1 MQKIG
6 IIILAAGASTRMNGK
21 PKQLLE
27 FEGKTLLRRAA
38 ETALSSG
45 LRPVAVVLGANAEKL
60 QTEIKDLPVHPAI
73 NENWASGMGGSIKT
87 GLSVLLAEN
96 MDTEAAILM
105 LCDQPFVTAETL
117 NRLVETFQKTKKP
130 IAACQY
136 AETLGVPALFTREM
150 FAELSD
156 LQGDAGAKA
165 VIRKHAAEV
174 AKTPAPEAAFDVDT
188 QADFQNL
195 FSITLHD

>member
-6 IIILAAGASTRMNGK
+6 IIILAAGASTRMNGE
-21 PKQLLE
+21 PKQLLA

-45 LRPVAVVLGANAEKL
+45 LRPIVVVLGANAEKL
-60 QTEIKDLPVHPAI
+60 LPEIKDLPVLTAI

-87 GLSVLLAEN
+87 GLSILLAEN
-96 MDTEAAILM
+96 TDIEAAILM
-105 LCDQPFVTAETL
+105 VCDQPFVTPETL
-117 NRLVETFQKTKKP
+117 NRLIETYQKTKKP

-136 AETLGVPALFTREM
+136 ADTLGVPALFAREM

-165 VIRKHAAEV
+165 VIKKHAANV
-174 AKTPAPEAAFDVDT
+174 AQMTAPEAAFDVDT
-188 QADFQNL
+188 QADFQKL
-195 FSITLHD
+195 LSD

>member
-6 IIILAAGASTRMNGK
+6 IIILAAGASTRMNGE

-45 LRPVAVVLGANAEKL
+45 LRPVVVVLGANAEKL
-60 QTEIKDLPVHPAI
+60 LPEIKGLPVLPAI

-96 MDTEAAILM
+96 RGIEATILM

-136 AETLGVPALFTREM
+136 SDTIGVPTLFAREM

-165 VIRKHAAEV
+165 VIKKHADIAQ
-174 AKTPAPEAAFDVDT
+174 TPAPEAAFDVDT
-188 QADFQNL
+188 QADFQKL
-195 FSITLHD
+195 SSG

>member
-6 IIILAAGASTRMNGK
+6 IIILAAGASTRMNGE

-45 LRPVAVVLGANAEKL
+45 LRPIVVVLGANAEKL
-60 QTEIKDLPVHPAI
+60 LPEIKDLPVLTAI
-73 NENWASGMGGSIKT
+73 NENWATGMGGSIKT

-96 MDTEAAILM
+96 REIEAAILM

-117 NRLVETFQKTKKP
+117 NRLIETFQKTKKP
-130 IAACQY
+130 IAASQY
-136 AETLGVPALFTREM
+136 ADTIGVPALFAREM
-150 FAELSD
+150 FTELSD
-156 LQGDAGAKA
+156 LQGEAGAKA
-165 VIRKHAAEV
+165 VIKKHAADI
-174 AKTPAPEAAFDVDT
+174 ARTPEPEAAFDVDT
-188 QADFQNL
+188 QADFQKL
-195 FSITLHD
+195 MLG

>member
-1 MQKIG
+1 MRKIG
-6 IIILAAGASTRMNGK
+6 IIILAAGASTRMNGE

-45 LRPVAVVLGANAEKL
+45 ARPIVIVLGANAENL
-60 QTEIKDLPVHPAI
+60 QMEIKDLPVLPAI
-73 NENWASGMGGSIKT
+73 NENWATGMGGSIKT
-87 GLSVLLAEN
+87 GLSVLMAEN
-96 MDTEAAILM
+96 TDIEAAILM
-105 LCDQPFVTAETL
+105 LCDQPFVTPETL

-136 AETLGVPALFTREM
+136 SDTLGVPALFAREM

-165 VIRKHAAEV
+165 VIRKHAADV
-174 AKTPAPEAAFDVDT
+174 AQTPASEAAFDVDT
-188 QADFQNL
+188 QADFQKL
-195 FSITLHD
+195 LSD

>member
-1 MQKIG
+1 MPDKSIG
-6 IIILAAGASTRMNGK
+6 IIILAAGSSTRMNGQ

-38 ETALSSG
+38 ETALSSN
-45 LRPVAVVLGANAEKL
+45 LRPIVVVLGANAEKL
-60 QTEIKDLPVHPAI
+60 LPEIKDLPILPAI

-96 MDTEAAILM
+96 RGIEAAILM

-117 NRLVETFQKTKKP
+117 NRLIETFQKTKKP

-136 AETLGVPALFTREM
+136 SDTIGVPALFAREM
-150 FAELSD
+150 FAELSA

-165 VIRKHAAEV
+165 VIKKHAADV
-174 AKTPAPEAAFDVDT
+174 AQTPAPEAAFDVDT
-188 QADFQNL
+188 QADFQKL
-195 FSITLHD
+195 SSA

>member
-45 LRPVAVVLGANAEKL
+45 LRPIVVVLGANSEKL
-60 QTEIKDLPVHPAI
+60 LPEIKDLPVLTAI
-73 NENWASGMGGSIKT
+73 NENWATGMGGSIKT
-87 GLSVLLAEN
+87 GLSVLLTEN
-96 MDTEAAILM
+96 TDIEAAILM

-130 IAACQY
+130 IAACEY
-136 AETLGVPALFTREM
+136 ADTIGVPAVFAREM

-165 VIRKHAAEV
+165 VIRKHAADV
-174 AKTPAPEAAFDVDT
+174 AQSPAPEAAFDVDT
-188 QADFQNL
+188 QADFQKLL
-195 FSITLHD
+195 FG

>member
-6 IIILAAGASTRMNGK
+6 IIILAAGASTRMNGE

-27 FEGKTLLRRAA
+27 FEGKTLLRRAT

-45 LRPVAVVLGANAEKL
+45 LRPIVVVLGANAEKL
-60 QTEIKDLPVHPAI
+60 LPEIKDLPVLTAI

-96 MDTEAAILM
+96 RGIEAAILM

-130 IAACQY
+130 IAVCQY
-136 AETLGVPALFTREM
+136 ADTVGVPALFAREM
-150 FAELSD
+150 FAELSAF
-156 LQGDAGAKA
+156 QGDTGAKA
-165 VIRKHAAEV
+165 VIKKHSAEV
-174 AKTPAPEAAFDVDT
+174 AQTPAPEAAFDVDT
-188 QADFQNL
+188 QADFQKL
-195 FSITLHD
+195 LSD

>member
-1 MQKIG
+1 LPDKSIG
-6 IIILAAGASTRMNGK
+6 IIILAAGASSRMNGQ

-38 ETALSSG
+38 ETALSSN
-45 LRPVAVVLGANAEKL
+45 LRPVVVVLGANAEKSL
-60 QTEIKDLPVHPAI
+60 PEIKDLPVLPAI

-96 MDTEAAILM
+96 TDIEAAILM

-136 AETLGVPALFTREM
+136 SDTLGVPALFAREM
-150 FAELSD
+150 FAELSA

-165 VIRKHAAEV
+165 VIKKHANV
-174 AKTPAPEAAFDVDT
+174 AQSPAPEAAFDIDT
-188 QADFQNL
+188 QADFQKL
-195 FSITLHD
+195 SSD

>member
-6 IIILAAGASTRMNGK
+6 IIILAAGASTRMNGE

-45 LRPVAVVLGANAEKL
+45 ASPIVIVLGANAEKL
-60 QTEIKDLPVHPAI
+60 LPAIKDLPVLPVI
-73 NENWASGMGGSIKT
+73 NENWATGMGGSIKT
-87 GLSVLLAEN
+87 GLSVLLEEN
-96 MDTEAAILM
+96 TDIEAALLM

-130 IAACQY
+130 IAVCEY
-136 AETLGVPALFTREM
+136 ADTIGVPALFAREM

-156 LQGDAGAKA
+156 LQGDAGAKT
-165 VIRKHAAEV
+165 VIKKHAADV
-174 AKTPAPEAAFDVDT
+174 APTPAPEAAFDVDT
-188 QADFQNL
+188 QADFQKL
-195 FSITLHD
+195 LSD

>member
-6 IIILAAGASTRMNGK
+6 IIILAAGASTRMNGE

-45 LRPVAVVLGANAEKL
+45 ARPIVIVLGANVEKL
-60 QTEIKDLPVHPAI
+60 LPGIKDLPVLPAI

-87 GLSVLLAEN
+87 GLSVLQTEKT
-96 MDTEAAILM
+96 DIEAAILM

-117 NRLVETFQKTKKP
+117 NRLVETFQKTKKS

-136 AETLGVPALFTREM
+136 ADTLGVPALFAREM

-165 VIRKHAAEV
+165 VIKKHAANV
-174 AKTPAPEAAFDVDT
+174 AQTPTPEAAFDVDT
-188 QADFQNL
+188 QADFQKL
-195 FSITLHD
+195 LSD

>member
-1 MQKIG
+1 MPDKSIG
-6 IIILAAGASTRMNGK
+6 IIILAAGASSRMNGQ

-38 ETALSSG
+38 ETALSSN
-45 LRPVAVVLGANAEKL
+45 LRPIVIVLGANAEKL
-60 QTEIKDLPVHPAI
+60 LPEIKDLPVLTAI

-96 MDTEAAILM
+96 PDIGAAILM
-105 LCDQPFVTAETL
+105 LCDQPFVTAEIL
-117 NRLVETFQKTKKP
+117 NRLAETFQKTKKP

-136 AETLGVPALFTREM
+136 AETLGVPALFAREM

-156 LQGDAGAKA
+156 LQGDAGAKT
-165 VIRKHAAEV
+165 VIKKHSANV
-174 AKTPAPEAAFDVDT
+174 AQMPAPVAAFDIDT
-188 QADFQNL
+188 QADFQKL
-195 FSITLHD
+195 LSD

>member
-6 IIILAAGASTRMNGK
+6 IIILAAGASTRMNGE

-45 LRPVAVVLGANAEKL
+45 LRPIVVVLGANAEKL
-60 QTEIKDLPVHPAI
+60 QPEIKNLPVLTAI
-73 NENWASGMGGSIKT
+73 NENWATGMGGSIKT
-87 GLSVLLAEN
+87 GLSVLLGEN
-96 MDTEAAILM
+96 RGIEAAILM
-105 LCDQPFVTAETL
+105 LCDQPFVTAKTL
-117 NRLVETFQKTKKP
+117 NRLVEAFQKTKKP

-136 AETLGVPALFTREM
+136 ADTIGVPALFAREM

-165 VIRKHAAEV
+165 VIKKHAAEV

-188 QADFQNL
+188 QADFQKL
-195 FSITLHD
+195 LSD

>member
-6 IIILAAGASTRMNGK
+6 IIILAAGASTRMNGE

-45 LRPVAVVLGANAEKL
+45 AHPIVIVLGANAEKL
-60 QTEIKDLPVHPAI
+60 LPEIKDLPILPAI
-73 NENWASGMGGSIKT
+73 NENWATGMGGSIKT
-87 GLSVLLAEN
+87 GLSVLLTEN
-96 MDTEAAILM
+96 RGIEAAILM

-117 NRLVETFQKTKKP
+117 NRLVETFQKTNKP

-136 AETLGVPALFTREM
+136 ADTIGVPALFVREM
-150 FAELSD
+150 FAELSA

-165 VIRKHAAEV
+165 VIKKHAA
-174 AKTPAPEAAFDVDT
+174 AIARTPAPEAAFDVDT
-188 QADFQNL
+188 QADFQKL
-195 FSITLHD
+195 FSY

>member
-1 MQKIG
+1 LPDKSIG
-6 IIILAAGASTRMNGK
+6 IIILAAGASSRMNGQ

-27 FEGKTLLRRAA
+27 FEGKTLLRRAT
-38 ETALSSG
+38 ETALSSRF
-45 LRPVAVVLGANAEKL
+45 RPVVVVLGANAEKL
-60 QTEIKDLPVHPAI
+60 LPEIKDLPVLPAI

-87 GLSVLLAEN
+87 GLSILLAEN
-96 MDTEAAILM
+96 TDIEATILM

-117 NRLVETFQKTKKP
+117 NRLAETFQKTKKP

-136 AETLGVPALFTREM
+136 ADTLGVPALFAREM

-165 VIRKHAAEV
+165 VIKKRAADL
-174 AKTPAPEAAFDVDT
+174 AQTRAPEAAFDVDT
-188 QADFQNL
+188 QADFQKL
-195 FSITLHD
+195 SSG